1 MADGSFRTDDAS
13 APAGSGRV
21 QAGHETLSAEELRR
35 FRATPGRS
43 IAQVATTLL
52 AYIATLAAMYAAL
65 HVSVWLAM
73 ALVPPAAGLVVRL
86 FVILHDCSHGAYFP
100 SQRANELVGRLCGLA
115 TFTPYANWRRH
126 HALHHAA
133 WNNLDRRDG
142 GVDIYVLCLTLKEYL
157 ALSPLKRWLYRLQQH
172 PVVTQFLI
180 PPFVFMVLFRLPFDT
195 PKSWQRERRSV
206 LLTNLSLVALFG
218 ILVACFGWQAVLI
231 VHLPIMITASV
242 IGIWMFAVQHRFE
255 ETEWV
260 RHEEWSAARAALNG
274 TSYFKLPAILQ
285 WFTGNIG
292 FHHIHHL
299 APRVPNYYL
308 QACHEI
314 LKTRQRICTLTV
326 RDALRAPH
334 FVLWDETQGRMVPFP
349 A

>member
-1 MADGSFRTDDAS
+1 MADGSFQADGAS
-13 APAGSGRV
+13 APAGNEGPQIGR
-21 QAGHETLSAEELRR
+21 ETLSADELRK
-35 FRATPGRS
+35 FRSSSRRS
-43 IAQVATTLL
+43 IVQVSVTLL
-52 AYIATLAAMYAAL
+52 AYVATLAAMYTVL

-73 ALVPPAAGLVVRL
+73 ALVPLAAGLVVRL
-86 FVILHDCSHGAYFP
+86 FVILHDCSHAAYFP
-100 SQRANELVGRLCGLA
+100 SQRANEIVGRLCGLM

-157 ALSPLKRWLYRLQQH
+157 ALSRRGRWLYRLQQH
-172 PVVTQFLI
+172 PIVTQFLI

-195 PKSWQRERRSV
+195 PKDWLRERRSV

-218 ILVACFGWQAVLI
+218 ALVACFGWQAVLT
-231 VHLPIMITASV
+231 VHLPIMIMASI

-274 TSYFKLPAILQ
+274 TSYFKLPPILQ

-292 FHHIHHL
+292 FHHVHHL
-299 APRVPNYYL
+299 APRVPNYHL
-308 QACHEI
+308 QACHEV
-314 LKTRQRICTLTV
+314 LKTRQRICTLTI
-326 RDALRAPH
+326 RDALRAPR
-334 FVLWDETQGRMVPFP
+334 FVLWDEAQGRMVPFP
-349 A
+349 V